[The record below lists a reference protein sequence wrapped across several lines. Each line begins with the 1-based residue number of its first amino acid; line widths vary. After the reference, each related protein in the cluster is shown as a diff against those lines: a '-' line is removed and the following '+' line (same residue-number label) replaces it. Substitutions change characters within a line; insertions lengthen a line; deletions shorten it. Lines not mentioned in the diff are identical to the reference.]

1 MSPINQEADLAEHLI
16 AQCRRELV
24 RHPRHPRSPIAMTRQ
39 TARDIDLSG
48 IFKMTPEQI
57 DEALRQ
63 MEAA

>member
-1 MSPINQEADLAEHLI
+1 MSINSEADYADHLI

-24 RHPRHPRSPIAMTRQ
+24 RHPRSPIAMTKQ
-39 TARDIDLSG
+39 TAKDIDLSG
-48 IFKMTPEQI
+48 IFRMSADEI

>member
-1 MSPINQEADLAEHLI
+1 MSINPEADYADHLI

-24 RHPRHPRSPIAMTRQ
+24 RHPRSPIAMTKQ
-39 TARDIDLSG
+39 TAKDIDLSG
-48 IFKMTPEQI
+48 IFRMTPEQI